1 MRKIYEDT
9 AKTNQLFAPDSVY
22 ATKDD
27 INQLTVRI
35 DGTIQSLNLLA
46 ENLALYKEQVASSL
60 NTEQITAI
68 NAAIQT
74 LQATSANLGTVQVQ
88 NLTTTVK
95 ATIALLEAV
104 TAKISS
110 LEAQTAE
117 ITALVANSANLD
129 EATINTLTATTA
141 NITNWVLENI
151 SAQTIITNSATFGSA
166 TVGTLRAD
174 GTASIAGN
182 TTVGGTLDVTGD
194 VTGDD
199 ASFASVSSVENLV
212 ENITWKGQTTLVDE
226 DHFILAVPHFENGQY
241 YIQLKNSD
249 EPFATIEIFNSV
261 DNYFIRWSQQVI
273 GNITN
278 IYKDGTNENA
288 VVYIEIDNP
297 NEYAL
302 DIYYGTTS
310 ATENLPGPSTYTELP
325 VVPLVE
331 YPVTY
336 KDGSKFFKNVD
347 LAQHGSTVG
356 TLRQLVSDDIDAA
369 TDNVSYDTTE
379 DATVIVY
386 KPDQQLN
393 TTDEVEFSKVTTT
406 FLGVRD
412 FSTRN
417 FIATELETV
426 NTIDLTKFD
435 DGSIVVVRIG
445 STAETNMPSAAYI
458 KETINSNPVLFD
470 IVKTRNMPI
479 TLTNKPLVW
488 NPTTK
493 SIVETDTISITNL
506 EAHDITA
513 TNDLFIQNNAIIAGD
528 LEVRGTTF
536 SSEVENVQSDGDW
549 IVLRANN
556 SSPLANGDYAGIV
569 FHNYNTAGKD
579 AAITIDNSGTFR
591 LSTQTTE
598 SISPL
603 QNTWLVDEQYFHSN
617 VDFSQATLITEN
629 YPVTRYS
636 EVFTDIEAYKS
647 GNNHYFYDPN
657 AETIEYHDNAVYNT
671 VTQKVEL
678 AGNVVSFTPDP
689 LVDTPHEV
697 HFYTSISFMEP
708 QASDMEAIATRNE
721 TSDWGENEITMYD
734 KTDEKFVGIGVPIQN
749 NTVLTAQVNAGADY
763 HWQAITFT
771 ATGYAQM
778 LYDFPANDDT
788 VFMDLPLKQGT
799 KPTPVPS
806 QATTV
811 SHNYTDFLYYTET
824 DKIVSY
830 DSVADKYYE
839 VFFNKDGTCW
849 VDTSPTIIGDPTA
862 LVTCTIYSEKIDNVH
877 GTHYTWKTGGSGSVS
892 RFATLAA
899 AQTALAI
906 PEGQDGYIPNNGIV
920 IVDELDAVIKG
931 DEQ

>member
-9 AKTNQLFAPDSVY
+9 AKTSQIFAPESTY
-22 ATKDD
+22 ATRDD

-35 DGTIQSLNLLA
+35 DNTIQSLNLLA
-46 ENLALYKEQVASSL
+46 ENLALYEQQMAESI

-95 ATIALLEAV
+95 ATIALLETV

-110 LEAQTAE
+110 LEAQAAE
-117 ITALVANSANLD
+117 ITALAADSANLD
-129 EATINTLTATTA
+129 EATIGTLTATTA
-141 NITNWVLENI
+141 NIANWVLENI

-166 TVGTLRAD
+166 TVGTLRTD
-174 GTASIAGN
+174 GTATIAGD
-182 TTVGGTLDVTGD
+182 TTVGGDLAVTGD
-194 VTGDD
+194 VSG
-199 ASFASVSSVENLV
+199 ANAEFSEVKSVEELV
-212 ENITWKGQTTLVDE
+212 ENITWKGQTTLVNE

-241 YIQLKNSD
+241 YIQLRNSD

-261 DNYFIRWSQQVI
+261 DNYFVRWSQQVP

-278 IYKDGTNENA
+278 LYKDGVNENA
-288 VVYIEIDNP
+288 VIYIEIDNP

-310 ATENLPGPSTYTELP
+310 ATENLQGPATYTELP
-325 VVPLVE
+325 VTPLVE

-347 LAQHGSTVG
+347 LAQQGSTVG
-356 TLRQLVSDDIDAA
+356 TLRQLTSSDIDDA

-379 DATVIVY
+379 DVTVIVY

-393 TTDEVEFSKVTTT
+393 TTDEVEFSKVTAE

-417 FIATELETV
+417 FIATELETLS
-426 NTIDLTKFD
+426 TIDLTKFD
-435 DGSIVVVRIG
+435 DGSIIVVRVG

-458 KETINSNPVLFD
+458 KETINGSPVLFD
-470 IVKTRNMPI
+470 IVKTRNMP
-479 TLTNKPLVW
+479 LVSTNKPLVW
-488 NPTTK
+488 DPTTK
-493 SIVETDTISITNL
+493 SIVETDTLNVSNL
-506 EAHDITA
+506 QAHDITA

-536 SSEVENVQSDGDW
+536 SSEVENVQADGDW

-556 SSPLANGDYAGIV
+556 ASPLANGDYAGIV
-569 FHNYNTAGKD
+569 FHNYNAAGKD
-579 AAITIDNSGTFR
+579 AAITVDNSGTFR
-591 LSTQTTE
+591 LSTQSTE

-603 QNTWLVDEQYFHSN
+603 SNTWLVDEQYFHSN
-617 VDFSQATLITEN
+617 VDFSQATLLTEN

-689 LVDTPHEV
+689 STDTPHEV

-708 QASDMEAIATRNE
+708 QASDMEAIATRDE
-721 TSDWGENEITMYD
+721 TSDWDNNEIAMYD
-734 KTDEKFVGIGVPIQN
+734 KTDEKFVGIGAPSQN
-749 NTVLTAQVNAGADY
+749 NNVLTAQVDSVTGA
-763 HWQAITFT
+763 
-771 ATGYAQM
+771 
-778 LYDFPANDDT
+778 
-788 VFMDLPLKQGT
+788 
-799 KPTPVPS
+799 
-806 QATTV
+806 
-811 SHNYTDFLYYTET
+811 
-824 DKIVSY
+824 VSY
-830 DSVADKYYE
+830 A
-839 VFFNKDGTCW
+839 
-849 VDTSPTIIGDPTA
+849 
-862 LVTCTIYSEKIDNVH
+862 
-877 GTHYTWKTGGSGSVS
+877 WKTGGSGSVS
-892 RFATLAA
+892 RFATMALAQA
-899 AQTALAI
+899 ALAI